1 LSLSAVSCLFRD
13 PAAAVPGLRM
23 TGEPTRRIRSVEA
36 DLRGVEKGNPI
47 DIAPD
52 RHLEFF

>member
-1 LSLSAVSCLFRD
+1 
-13 PAAAVPGLRM
+13 M

-36 DLRGVEKGNPI
+36 ELRGVEESNPI